1 VRFRERWKIAG
12 TIAQEIRFNGY
23 LEANPSNL
31 SRIKEKPE
39 RIISQIKRSSAINSL
54 LTGFIIVMIGV
65 VMMASLFFLPTAGG
79 KELRFAVTIS
89 IFFGIGFVL
98 ILFMNLMSTT
108 GFFNANAMVLP
119 STLPF
124 NKSDLE
130 GLMLLAFARI
140 FIAPIALFLVIF
152 PILTTAIFGFLAGI
166 FVLAALAATSILALG
181 ALIRVSGWFYSKSQS
196 GNESVFSTIVRVGAG
211 VGMMLGMVVAYG
223 AVGVIPAVVDFIVGF
238 SAIVGSGL
246 ISILAMVFPFSFGF
260 LAAILIYGVVF
271 PIPTMMASI
280 VASIVYLYLGL
291 RVYITSGRMLKS
303 LAIGGV
309 SATAA
314 LSVSPVDLNISSGL
328 RGLIRKD
335 FRVAARSLGSI
346 MLLVLPFLMIF
357 AILPILSLGNVNG
370 IRSMSVLLVV
380 VYVSVFGAF
389 EMIGLLGLDTQGASV
404 YEGLP
409 LRTMM
414 VLDGKIAISAI
425 SYLFSILT
433 VFVILLFSNLIS
445 SYLLFIP
452 LFQVPCA
459 YSVGAAIGG
468 TIYKVRGGG
477 RVTSVNLVGDQA
489 MSFLALFV
497 SSIVGLSPLLGY
509 GLVLLGTGSHLL
521 SILTQLCISLGE
533 AIVLRVTLP
542 HILRD

>member
-12 TIAQEIRFNGY
+12 TIAQEIRFTGY

-54 LTGFIIVMIGV
+54 LTGFIVVMIGV
-65 VMMASLFFLPTAGG
+65 VMMASLFFLPTTGG
-79 KELRFAVTIS
+79 KELRFAITIS

-124 NKSDLE
+124 NRSDLE

-140 FIAPIALFLVIF
+140 FIAPIALLLVIF
-152 PILTTAIFGFLAGI
+152 PILTTALFGVLAGI

-181 ALIRVSGWFYSKSQS
+181 ALIRVSGWFYSKSQF

-211 VGMMLGMVVAYG
+211 VGMMLGIVVAYS

-238 SAIVGSGL
+238 SAIVGSGI

-260 LAAILIYGVVF
+260 LAAILTYGLVF
-271 PIPTMMASI
+271 PVPTMMVSI
-280 VASIVYLYLGL
+280 VASIVYLYLGF

-303 LAIGGV
+303 LAIGDV
-309 SATAA
+309 SGTAA
-314 LSVSPVDLNISSGL
+314 LSVSPVDLNVSSEL

-357 AILPILSLGNVNG
+357 AILPSLSLGSVNG

-380 VYVSVFGAF
+380 GYVSVFGGF

-425 SYLFSILT
+425 SYLLSILT
-433 VFVILLFSNLIS
+433 LFVILLFSSLIS

-459 YSVGAAIGG
+459 YSVGAAIGV

-497 SSIVGLSPLLGY
+497 SGIVGLSPLLGY
-509 GLVLLGTGSHLL
+509 ALVLLGTGSHLL